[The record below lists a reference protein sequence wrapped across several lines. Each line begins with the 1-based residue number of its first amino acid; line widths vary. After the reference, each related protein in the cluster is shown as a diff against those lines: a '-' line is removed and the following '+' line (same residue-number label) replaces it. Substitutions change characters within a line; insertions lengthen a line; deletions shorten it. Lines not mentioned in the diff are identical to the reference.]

1 MTVNSEAAN
10 HSAGVINLNPL
21 KKSASFTISV
31 DRVEVKPA
39 KIYSK
44 PLEDVGEGE
53 EEWSGEEED
62 EVEEVIIPGTDWESV
77 NYVYKKFPAE
87 VGPHPLSE
95 EKFANFDRVDHLLF
109 IAP

>member
-77 NYVYKKFPAE
+77 NYVYKKFPCE
-87 VGPHPLSE
+87 VRKTLQLWFSDTLN
-95 EKFANFDRVDHLLF
+95 K
-109 IAP
+109 I